1 MQQEKVHLPD
11 YSLQKYKEYNSKF
24 NTGSTTIEELK
35 ENLENCIRSRV
46 SLKKEL
52 KQYSLSNLKGLLVL
66 SEVFINNEEYFNEDL
81 KIPNY
86 AGSAKEL
93 VINQLYKSMLKYFC
107 LGRNLDDSVS
117 SSDITESR
125 LIEIVR
131 KAISSL
137 TEIDLREM
145 AKKVTL
151 YRTFLNK
158 ALNKPRTK
166 AEFTFFISYKGKNSL
181 DPVQKI
187 LWNNLLAN
195 AKPTN
200 YQINQQVKG
209 DNSMSS
215 TTTTIATSQPNVW
228 ASFNKEKT
236 SQVSKSNNTNIT
248 SKKEKSVNVNGLEKA
263 ANTLAKKSEA
273 ILSKQRLTNTVRR
286 SNIADNIEA
295 NARKELRLAK
305 TILNLVEAIKE
316 RKSTYLMS
324 IRYRSQVQVL
334 EYMLRA
340 AKGNRSRAL
349 KHCDWIDK
357 DRELEMEDIEFVRYP
372 YPWVTKDN
380 FKKLVLVCEKA
391 VELNGFVA
399 DLNVLFALD
408 LKKEDSENLYFNSQ
422 EKIDLLRSIIS
433 ALKGIN
439 HSVTKS
445 MADSLSYQAQDCE
458 TLQSLGLCD
467 LSVLKEALK
476 EYLQYRSNQAKEDP
490 IKRMER
496 DLIGVKIPSY
506 FPTPKELIEKMLD
519 LAKIEAGMK
528 VLEPSA
534 GVGHIADQIRKQI
547 PNTDLSVIE
556 INHRLKEI
564 LEAKGHNLVCRD
576 FLYHK
581 EEYSRIVMNP
591 PFHNGEDMEH
601 LYHAYSLL
609 SPGGRVVSIMSE
621 GSFFRT
627 DKKAVEFREWF
638 DSVEGISEKLQSGTF
653 LNSDRPTAVA
663 TRIVFIDK
671 AAQLTPSVVN
681 KQLDTNVNVI
691 ENTIENT
698 IENAMDESQI
708 LVSEETDESLSPAE
722 EANQVEV
729 DNTNTKA
736 EAELSTIVNA
746 SEAKQIGINIPS
758 NVLDKILEIVD
769 IEKDMNVL
777 EAFTNSEK
785 DNDESFLDHQKSYDR
800 IILYPYSER
809 QQSIKYVQQAYDLL
823 IARGKLV
830 AVVSEEFFTASNRE
844 AITFRKWLKALGAI
858 TEQLPE
864 GTLVDKQTS
873 KGISARVVVMDKY
886 SLF

>member
-1 MQQEKVHLPD
+1 
-11 YSLQKYKEYNSKF
+11 
-24 NTGSTTIEELK
+24 
-35 ENLENCIRSRV
+35 
-46 SLKKEL
+46 
-52 KQYSLSNLKGLLVL
+52 
-66 SEVFINNEEYFNEDL
+66 
-81 KIPNY
+81 
-86 AGSAKEL
+86 
-93 VINQLYKSMLKYFC
+93 
-107 LGRNLDDSVS
+107 
-117 SSDITESR
+117 
-125 LIEIVR
+125 
-131 KAISSL
+131 
-137 TEIDLREM
+137 
-145 AKKVTL
+145 
-151 YRTFLNK
+151 
-158 ALNKPRTK
+158 
-166 AEFTFFISYKGKNSL
+166 
-181 DPVQKI
+181 
-187 LWNNLLAN
+187 
-195 AKPTN
+195 
-200 YQINQQVKG
+200 
-209 DNSMSS
+209 MSS
-215 TTTTIATSQPNVW
+215 TTTTIATSQPNVL
-228 ASFNKEKT
+228 ASFNNKNTGNTSKT
-236 SQVSKSNNTNIT
+236 N
-248 SKKEKSVNVNGLEKA
+248 KKEKSVNLNALEKA

-273 ILSKQRLTNTVRR
+273 ILSKQRLTNTARR
-286 SNIADNIEA
+286 ANIADNIES

-334 EYMLRA
+334 EYVLRA
-340 AKGNRSRAL
+340 AKSSRSRKL
-349 KHCDWIDK
+349 RHCDWIDK

-380 FKKLVLVCEKA
+380 FKRLTLLCEKA

-458 TLQSLGLCD
+458 TLQNLGLCD
-467 LSVLKEALK
+467 LGVLKEALK

-496 DLIGVKIPSY
+496 DLIGIKIPNY

-519 LAKIEAGMK
+519 WAKIEVSMK

-534 GVGHIADQIRKQI
+534 GTGHIADQIRKQI
-547 PNTDLSVIE
+547 PSCDLSVIE
-556 INHRLKEI
+556 INHKLKEI

-581 EEYSRIVMNP
+581 KEYSRIVMNP
-591 PFHNGEDMEH
+591 PFHNGEDIEH
-601 LYHAYSLL
+601 LQHAYSLL

-638 DSVEGISEKLQSGTF
+638 DSVGGVSEKLPTGTF
-653 LNSDRPTAVA
+653 LGSDRPTAVA

-681 KQLDTNVNVI
+681 KQLDTNVNAI
-691 ENTIENT
+691 ENAMENT
-698 IENAMDESQI
+698 IENAVDESQI
-708 LVSEETDESLSPAE
+708 LVSEETDESLSPVE

-729 DNTNTKA
+729 DNTSTKA
-736 EAELSTIVNA
+736 EANQSIIVNA
-746 SEAKQIGINIPS
+746 SKAKQIGINIPS
-758 NVLDKILEIVD
+758 NVLDKILAVVD
-769 IEKDMNVL
+769 VEKSMDVL
-777 EAFTNSEK
+777 EAFVEGDK
-785 DNDESFLDHQKSYDR
+785 DNDESFLDHQKNYDR
-800 IILYPYSER
+800 IILYPHSEKQQR
-809 QQSIKYVQQAYDLL
+809 QSIKYIQHAYDLL

-830 AVVSEEFFTASNRE
+830 AVVKEEFFTASNRQ

-873 KGISARVVVMDKY
+873 KGINARVVVIDKY